1 MQFSDLLIY
10 SKNNKSIIPTEKGI
24 FLIEKLPVEEL
35 KNPEMT
41 GQWEKRLHD
50 ITTGNENYN
59 KFITEIEN
67 TVREWYAA
75 IVSSSG
81 EFAEKQL
88 YCPFCN
94 SKIIKGQYG
103 YFCSSRKETG
113 CNFSVNFEICGK
125 KISNSQIF
133 KLIEQGKT
141 SLIKGFKKKDG
152 SKEFDAYLVVDKN
165 QKKIKFEFP

>member
-1 MQFSDLLIY
+1 MR
-10 SKNNKSIIPTEKGI
+10 
-24 FLIEKLPVEEL
+24 
-35 KNPEMT
+35 
-41 GQWEKRLHD
+41 RLRHAC
-50 ITTGNENYN
+50 
-59 KFITEIEN
+59 
-67 TVREWYAA
+67 REGDERRCRRRGRC
-75 IVSSSG
+75 G

-125 KISNSQIF
+125 KISNGPIF

-141 SLIKGFKKKDG
+141 SLIKGFKNKDG

-165 QKKIKFEFP
+165 QI